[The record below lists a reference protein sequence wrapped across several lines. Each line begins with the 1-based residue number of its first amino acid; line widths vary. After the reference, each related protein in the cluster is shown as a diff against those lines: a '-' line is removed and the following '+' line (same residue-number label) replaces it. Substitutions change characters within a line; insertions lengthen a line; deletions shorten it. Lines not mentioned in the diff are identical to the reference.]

1 MKIHILIA
9 DDHAVVRRGLKN
21 ILAEALPGAHFT
33 EAGNGDEVLSWLA
46 ESQISVIVLDI
57 NMPGRSGLEILREV
71 KKSHPRLPV
80 IMLSVQPEDQ
90 YAMLCLRAGAA
101 TYISKD
107 SAPEELAEATKMILA
122 GGCYVSPRLADK
134 LVANLDEPSDKPLH
148 ELLSNREREV
158 MRMIAAGV
166 SLTEIGERL
175 CVSVKTVSTYRARI
189 LDKMS
194 MKNNAELT
202 RYAMNNHLIDWPG
215 CRL

>member
-1 MKIHILIA
+1 MKTYILIA
-9 DDHAVVRRGLKN
+9 DDHAVVRHGLKN
-21 ILAEALPGAHFT
+21 ILADALPSAHFI

-80 IMLSVQPEDQ
+80 SMLSVQPEDQ

-101 TYISKD
+101 TYINKD
-107 SAPEELAEATKMILA
+107 NAPEELAEATRIILA
-122 GGCYVSPRLADK
+122 GGYYVSPRLADK
-134 LVANLDEPSDKPLH
+134 LVASLDESSDKPLH
-148 ELLSNREREV
+148 ELHSNREREV

-166 SLTEIGERL
+166 SLTEIGDRL

-189 LDKMS
+189 LDNMS

-202 RYAMNNHLIDWPG
+202 RYAMKDRLID
-215 CRL
+215 